1 VCWDY
6 AFTSVAKLKGIM
18 RSAPMPPDERAEAP
32 PEPSATNTQRA
43 ALATTSGGHFVHD
56 GIADSLYVL
65 LPFWAQALGLN
76 YTQVGSLK
84 TAYSAAMAIFQTPAG
99 LLAERLGER
108 TLLAIGTILAGA
120 AFAALALA
128 GSYGALL
135 LLIPLVG
142 VGSAVQ
148 HPLASSIIA
157 RAYTTGPRRAALG
170 VYNFF
175 GDMGK
180 MIVAFAIA
188 AAAGV
193 LGWQTSVAAYGLLVV
208 VIGITLLLILRRL
221 AIGARLARPHDLL
234 TAESRLDA
242 VAGGKAEGWGL
253 RDPQGYSILSCIHI
267 IDSAGRTACLT
278 LLPFLLL
285 QKGAASASVGL
296 ALALVFAGGAAGKLA
311 CGLLAERIGILRTV
325 VVTELATAA
334 LLLAVIAAPL
344 PLAIASMPL
353 LGIGL
358 NGTSSVLYG
367 TVAEFARSDRQARAF
382 GLFYTLGSAAG
393 GTSPLVFGA
402 LSDGVGVP
410 LALVC
415 LAALVLTT
423 LPLSLLLNPHLR
435 AADAAGG

>member
-1 VCWDY
+1 
-6 AFTSVAKLKGIM
+6 M
-18 RSAPMPPDERAEAP
+18 RPDERAEVP
-32 PEPSATNTQRA
+32 LEPSTTTQRA
-43 ALATTSGGHFVHD
+43 ALAATSGGHFIHD
-56 GIADSLYVL
+56 GIGDSLYVL
-65 LPFWAQALGLN
+65 LPFWAQAIGLN

-108 TLLAIGTILAGA
+108 ALLVVGTILAGA

-128 GSYGALL
+128 GSYAALL
-135 LLIPLVG
+135 LLILVVG

-157 RAYTTGPRRAALG
+157 RAYTTGARRAALG

-180 MIVAFAIA
+180 MTVAFALA

-193 LGWQTSVAAYGLLVV
+193 LGWQTSVATYGLLVV
-208 VIGITLLLILRRL
+208 VVGIALMLILRRL
-221 AIGARLARPHDLL
+221 AIGARRARPPDLPV
-234 TAESRLDA
+234 AAFQLDA
-242 VAGGKAEGWGL
+242 VAGDKAGGWGL
-253 RDPQGYSILSCIHI
+253 SDAQGYSILSCIHI
-267 IDSAGRTACLT
+267 IDSASRTACLT

-285 QKGAASASVGL
+285 QKGAPSASVGL
-296 ALALVFAGGAAGKLA
+296 ALALIFAGGAAGKLA

-325 VVTELATAA
+325 AVTELATAA
-334 LLLAVIAAPL
+334 MLLAIIAAPL
-344 PLAIASMPL
+344 SLAMASMPL

-367 TVAEFARSDRQARAF
+367 TVAEFVRSDRQARAF

-393 GTSPLVFGA
+393 GASPLLFGV
-402 LSDGVGVP
+402 LSDGIGVP
-410 LALVC
+410 LALAC
-415 LAALVLTT
+415 LAALVVTT

-435 AADAAGG
+435 AADAGGG